1 MHQRF
6 CLLFAVINHLDN
18 YVRTLFNTDLCAV
31 QANIVVLRSAPI
43 TAGVMLVV
51 YPTALILLLQAGLRA
66 FFGFTVKAND
76 PVSAEGDIRMYVGM
90 DAICA
95 VLKNIVGISAN
106 DDTGAFFS

>member
-6 CLLFAVINHLDN
+6 CLLFTICDHVNNDIGAFF
-18 YVRTLFNTDLCAV
+18 YTDFCAV
-31 QANIVVLRSAPI
+31 QANIVILSSAPI

-51 YPTALILLLQAGLRA
+51 YTTALVLFVQAGFGA